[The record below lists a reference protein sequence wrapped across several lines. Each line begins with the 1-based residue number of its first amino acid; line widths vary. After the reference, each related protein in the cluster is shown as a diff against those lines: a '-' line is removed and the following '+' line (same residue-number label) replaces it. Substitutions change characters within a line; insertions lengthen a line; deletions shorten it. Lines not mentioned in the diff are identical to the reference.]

1 MPDSEL
7 LSWLVEASSVE
18 EGKGEYRGLHDLVA
32 REGEPYRPVEVPTDL
47 RRRRAKTPHRCFQRS
62 FAVAGES
69 GWFYVEGFAMVEV
82 SEGFAAPVHH
92 AWLTRV
98 GAEAIDLAL
107 PFDPDREYIG
117 VAIET
122 VSLAKAARRTG
133 TVGSFLGDSDLHRH
147 GFGPST
153 LTPARP

>member
-18 EGKGEYRGLHDLVA
+18 QGEGEYRGLHDLVA

-47 RRRRAKTPHRCFQRS
+47 RRRRAKAPHRCFQRS
-62 FAVAGES
+62 YAVAMDS
-69 GWFYVEGFAMVEV
+69 DWTYVEGFVQDAGELA
-82 SEGFAAPVHH
+82 FTVHH
-92 AWLTRV
+92 AWLTKY

-122 VSLAKAARRTG
+122 VSLAKAASRTG
-133 TVGSFLGDSDLHRH
+133 IVGSFLGDGDLHRH

-153 LTPARP
+153 LTPARPCD